1 MPSCPRCKGASFGH
15 VFDGPDCLLR
25 KADGVFAAVECV
37 RCGMVAFDRR
47 AGGAGANSSRP
58 VADWWEGEPS
68 LGGGVARFSRGLCA
82 RREIRFLETS
92 RHVDGPVLALGGAG
106 WMSDLLRKRGL
117 TVRSIESKPHSATT
131 VSEGGGR
138 AGVLKRLQR
147 ARFNKGSFAV
157 ISAIHVLEH
166 QHHPVETLQLIRN
179 LLLDGG
185 SLVLKVPN
193 ANCWQALLLGHRWNG
208 CDFPRHAAMFR
219 REDIKAILER
229 CGYKV
234 LRWRQFSLRD
244 DPMGLATSLCPW
256 LDPTIRQYR
265 QTRES
270 WLERVFKNALFAALV
285 LLALP
290 FTLLEWAGDA
300 AASLMVEAAA
310 TEPDGD
316 ERYQGQDPGRR
327 STHRQ
332 TAKRNRSARGVGK

>member
-1 MPSCPRCKGASFGH
+1 M
-15 VFDGPDCLLR
+15 LNE
-25 KADGVFAAVECV
+25 ADGVFAAAECV
-37 RCGMVAFDRR
+37 RCGMVALDRGSIR
-47 AGGAGANSSRP
+47 AGANASRP

-68 LGGGVARFSRGLCA
+68 LGGGVGRFCRGLSA
-82 RREIRFLETS
+82 RREIRFIEGS
-92 RHVDGPVLALGGAG
+92 RHLDGPVLELGGAG
-106 WMSDLLRKRGL
+106 WLSDLLRRRGL
-117 TVRSIESKPHSATT
+117 AVRSIESNSRSATT
-131 VSEGGGR
+131 AGKGGDR
-138 AGVLKRLQR
+138 HGVLARLR
-147 ARFNKGSFAV
+147 KARFNKRSFAV
-157 ISAIHVLEH
+157 VSAIHVLEH
-166 QHHPVETLQLIRN
+166 QHDPLETLQFIRN

-193 ANCWQALLLGHRWNG
+193 ADSWQALLLGHRWNG

-219 REDIKAILER
+219 REDIQAILEG

-234 LRWRQFSLRD
+234 LRWRQFSWRD

-270 WLERVFKNALFAALV
+270 WLERVFKNVLFAALV

-310 TEPDGD
+310 TDGERSHRD
-316 ERYQGQDPGRR
+316 EDPGGRSMHRR
-327 STHRQ
+327 T
-332 TAKRNRSARGVGK
+332 TKGNRFAGGVGK